1 MVPDKTIDKI
11 LESLNEEQKAAVLT
25 LDGPVLI
32 VAGAGSGKT
41 RVLTSRI
48 ALLLENGVHPSE
60 ILALTFTKKAAE
72 EMRSRIRKM
81 AGPQAA
87 QLVMGTF
94 HSVFVRFLREWYSY
108 IGFPQSFTIY
118 DAEDAQSCLRTCIG
132 EVLFGPD
139 WNDKETNKAL
149 DDNEKKRRKRL
160 WEVYKVKDV
169 ASRISRL
176 KNDFILPKDYG
187 ETPEQ
192 IVEDNKLQHPEMG
205 NIYELYMKRCRKAG
219 AMDFD
224 DILVYM
230 NWLIES
236 NPEAAKSIAR
246 RFRYILVDEYQDTN
260 AVQYNI
266 VRKLSLAYGNICVVG
281 DDSQSIYAFRGARV
295 QNILNFSLDYP
306 GLKTFRLETNY
317 RSTPQIVDAANRL
330 IAYNATRIPKHCHA
344 SRPSGKDIQLEYL
357 YNDRAEA
364 KYIASAIALNH
375 KTGKPYS
382 DHAILYRT
390 NAQSRA
396 LEDALMK
403 ARIPYMVYSGT
414 SFFERME
421 IKDVLAYMRLL
432 ANPSDDEA
440 FKRVCNKPARGIS
453 EATLTWLTARAARDE
468 KPVYEVAKSLR
479 DDLQTDLKPKAV
491 QAVTGFVG
499 LIDNLIAMTARMGA
513 DDATFRILEETGIY
527 ELYKK
532 EDDDDGTKR
541 SNNIDALLSGV
552 RDFVTEREM
561 IYDEGNAEELRTSLS
576 DYLEDIALL
585 SSVDVSDDD
594 GDKVALMTSH
604 CSKGLEFPVVFIAG
618 VEEGLYPSLR
628 DQNSAFE
635 LEEERR
641 LFYVSMTRAKDRLIL
656 TSCESRWKYGE
667 TIECEPSRFIDEM
680 APDEDDLPE

>member
-48 ALLLENGVHPSE
+48 ALLLENGIHPSE

-139 WNDKETNKAL
+139 WNDKESNKAL

-176 KNDFILPKDYG
+176 KNDFILPKDYR

-192 IVEDNKLQHPEMG
+192 IVEDNKLQRPEMG

-266 VRKLSLAYGNICVVG
+266 VRTLSLAYGNICVVG

-364 KYIASAIALNH
+364 KYIASAISLNH
-375 KTGKPYS
+375 RTGKPYS

-453 EATLTWLTARAARDE
+453 EATLTWLTAKAARDE
-468 KPVYEVAKSLR
+468 KPIYEVAKSLK

-491 QAVTGFVG
+491 QAVTSFVG
-499 LIDNLIAMTARMGA
+499 LIDNIITMTARMGA

-527 ELYKK
+527 DFYKK

-552 RDFVTEREM
+552 RDFVTERELVF
-561 IYDEGNAEELRTSLS
+561 DEGNAEELRISLS

>member
-192 IVEDNKLQHPEMG
+192 IVEDNKLQRPEMG